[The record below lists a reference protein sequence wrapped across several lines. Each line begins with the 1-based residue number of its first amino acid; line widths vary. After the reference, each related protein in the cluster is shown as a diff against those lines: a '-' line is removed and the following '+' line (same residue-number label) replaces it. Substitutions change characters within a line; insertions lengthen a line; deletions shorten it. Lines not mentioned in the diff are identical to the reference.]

1 MFKNHKKNGIKHLFF
16 GGSHKHYGSDTKF
29 KIDNQMFNF
38 EA

>member
-16 GGSHKHYGSDTKF
+16 GGSHKHYGSD